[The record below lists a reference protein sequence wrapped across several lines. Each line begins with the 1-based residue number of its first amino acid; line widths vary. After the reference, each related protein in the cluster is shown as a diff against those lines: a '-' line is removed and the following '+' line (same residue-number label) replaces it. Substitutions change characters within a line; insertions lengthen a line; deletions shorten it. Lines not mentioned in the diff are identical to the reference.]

1 MRRGRRRRRTEDCC
15 GMFAV
20 LAKTRPSHLSG
31 LDPQLWGQRSK
42 GTSEGNGLVHHTH
55 TQTHRQVNT
64 QTCVRVSLSL
74 LSPSAL
80 THNSGSCGGHLYISS
95 LMSFLVLFVLLILSV
110 MMTSS
115 YEKISCHFPKKH
127 TMVFF
132 QNKSL
137 RKNLSSR
144 MLGFMSRVEK
154 L

>member
-1 MRRGRRRRRTEDCC
+1 MRRGRRRRTEDCC

-31 LDPQLWGQRSK
+31 LDPQLWGQREHLRETDSAI
-42 GTSEGNGLVHHTH
+42 TH
-55 TQTHRQVNT
+55 TYADT
-64 QTCVRVSLSL
+64 QTSKHTNMCESVSLFG
-74 LSPSAL
+74 LSFSVL
-80 THNSGSCGGHLYISS
+80 THNSSSCGGHLYISS
-95 LMSFLVLFVLLILSV
+95 LMSFLVLFVLSILSV
-110 MMTSS
+110 MLTSS

-137 RKNLSSR
+137 RKNLRSR
-144 MLGFMSRVEK
+144 MLGFVSRVEK